1 MSTKQRKIVLLFVF
15 LLLIM
20 STLVIGVSAAETGS
34 DTQQE

>member
-1 MSTKQRKIVLLFVF
+1 MSTKQRKIILIFVF
-15 LLLIM
+15 LFMLM